1 LVANARP
8 LEHQSLK
15 AVLVVFGVLLVA
27 AIGSSKALGESRYL
41 GIRLLAKTSLFFL
54 VLGAVIGPSGLEL
67 IDPYVLKQ
75 MSPIVVIGLGWIGF
89 LYGSTLEFRALRKFR
104 NQMFW
109 TALGEALATFFLVGS
124 AFAVIS
130 KFGLVDWDPLAFVL
144 LASTAAC
151 TAPLQRLLSDN
162 GEEQE
167 GASVRLAHFCS
178 RLDDLPG
185 ILALGVLFSI
195 SPPRIGES
203 AAFSVFFWFAVQL
216 VLGAVF
222 GWVTDYLYHSIETSE
237 GETDPGELTLV
248 FFGMLCLSSGF
259 AAYLGLSPLFV
270 GVVSGMVFANHSEH
284 VETLAGAL
292 AEKEHTVFVLF
303 LLVSGCYW
311 PFRGFNAW
319 IPLLVYL
326 VIRLL
331 GKVVGSQLSRRLFWN
346 DDTGDESK
354 ASETFGLALVPQGGL
369 AIAMVVSYLW
379 TFSDSSAAWAIN
391 IVHIS
396 VIVNDLLAPYLMKR
410 VGGHE

>member
-1 LVANARP
+1 

-15 AVLVVFGVLLVA
+15 TVLVVFGVLLVA
-27 AIGSSKALGESRYL
+27 AVGSSKALGESRNL

-54 VLGAVIGPSGLEL
+54 VLGAAIGPSGLEL

-109 TALGEALATFFLVGS
+109 TALGEALATFVLVGS
-124 AFAVIS
+124 AFVVLS
-130 KFGLVDWDPLAFVL
+130 KFGWLDWDPLAIIL

-151 TAPLQRLLSDN
+151 TAPLQRLM
-162 GEEQE
+162 GAPEEEE
-167 GASVRLAHFCS
+167 GASVQLAHFCS

-195 SPPRIGES
+195 SPPQVGGS
-203 AAFSVFFWFAVQL
+203 AAFSVFFWFCLQL
-216 VLGAVF
+216 VLGAIF

-237 GETDPGELTLV
+237 GETDAGELTLV

-270 GVVSGMVFANHSEH
+270 GVVSGMFFANNSEH

-326 VIRLL
+326 VVRLL
-331 GKVVGSQLSRRLFWN
+331 GKVLGSLLSRRLFWN
-346 DDTGDESK
+346 NSTGDESM

-379 TFSDSSAAWAIN
+379 SFSDTSASWAIN

-396 VIVNDLLAPYLMKR
+396 VIVNDLIAPYLLKKAEMNR
-410 VGGHE
+410 